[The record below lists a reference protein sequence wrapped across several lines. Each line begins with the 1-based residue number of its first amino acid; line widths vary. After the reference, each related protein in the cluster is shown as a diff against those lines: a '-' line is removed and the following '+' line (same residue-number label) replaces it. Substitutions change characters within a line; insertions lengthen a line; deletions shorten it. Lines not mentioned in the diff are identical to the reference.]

1 MSTSTYPAYRPRG
14 GINRLLGWADD
25 FMSWLLYGYET
36 WLVAVLKGVPLFLF
50 IYFLMT
56 YVPNYVYY
64 LVTVE
69 LPFLRLTDDLG
80 FLIANGVAGGNFA
93 LIVILAIGV
102 QAARGRRGVGWGAI
116 RVFVGL
122 NYLMVVL
129 LLIPLLAFN
138 LAGGSFWPVT
148 ITLQSVAFGVIV
160 AGLGAAACVYLYFEY
175 KRITR
180 READE
185 AARLG
190 RPSPPAIR

>member
-1 MSTSTYPAYRPRG
+1 VSTYPVYRRRG
-14 GINRLLGWADD
+14 GVGRLLGWSDD
-25 FMSWLLYGYET
+25 FMSWFLYGHET

-50 IYFLMT
+50 VYFLMT

-69 LPFLRLTDDLG
+69 LPFLRLSDDLG

-93 LIVILAIGV
+93 LLIILAIGV
-102 QAARGRRGVGWGAI
+102 QAARGRRGFGWSAI
-116 RVFVGL
+116 RLFVGL
-122 NYLMVVL
+122 NYLGVVL

-138 LAGGSFWPVT
+138 LAGGSFWP
-148 ITLQSVAFGVIV
+148 IRIPLQSVAFGVIV

-175 KRITR
+175 LRITR
-180 READE
+180 REAEE

-190 RPSPPAIR
+190 RAGASPAIR

>member
-1 MSTSTYPAYRPRG
+1 MSTGTYPVYRPRG
-14 GINRLLGWADD
+14 GINRLLASADD
-25 FMSWLLYGYET
+25 FMSWFLYGHET

-69 LPFLRLTDDLG
+69 LPFLRLSDDLG

-93 LIVILAIGV
+93 LIVILAIGI
-102 QAARGRRGVGWGAI
+102 QAARGRRGIGWSTI
-116 RVFVGL
+116 RIFIGL

-148 ITLQSVAFGVIV
+148 ITLVAVAFGTIV

-175 KRITR
+175 RRITR
-180 READE
+180 RDAEE
-185 AARLG
+185 AARLSRAG
-190 RPSPPAIR
+190 NPAIR